1 MQIRFPSL
9 LRQNHVFFLSYLF
22 LLAACL
28 VTAGVFNET
37 DLFLGINAAAG
48 PGLDGFF
55 MAWTWLGNGLTMMLA
70 AVALLFVKFRY
81 AVLMV
86 LAYGYTSVFVQVLK
100 RAFNAPRPVQY
111 YQGQEQIRIP
121 PGLNAHHWH
130 SFPSGHAVTAFALAA
145 VLAYLLPPPY
155 RKYSWVLVAAAA
167 LTAFSRVY
175 LAQHFVLD
183 IVVGSVLGVFL
194 TYHLIY
200 LLLNCRWY
208 HSARLEGRV
217 LGPKK

>member
-28 VTAGVFNET
+28 VTVGVFNET

-81 AVLMV
+81 AVLTV

-111 YQGQEQIRIP
+111 YLGQEQIRIP

-175 LAQHFVLD
+175 
-183 IVVGSVLGVFL
+183 
-194 TYHLIY
+194 
-200 LLLNCRWY
+200 
-208 HSARLEGRV
+208 
-217 LGPKK
+217 